1 ADGEDWVRSVS
12 GAGYRVEPS
21 FGIRDWRFV

>member
-1 ADGEDWVRSVS
+1 EDWVRSVS